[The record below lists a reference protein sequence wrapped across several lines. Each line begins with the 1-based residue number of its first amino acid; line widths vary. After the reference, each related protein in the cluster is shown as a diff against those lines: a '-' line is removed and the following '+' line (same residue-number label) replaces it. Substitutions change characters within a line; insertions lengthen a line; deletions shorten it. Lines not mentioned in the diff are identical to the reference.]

1 MAHIRQSRLLQAPD
15 LEYMDGV
22 IATLVRLRDSYLPEL
37 AVLVLLIIHTAVTY
51 KGLVDPTPWLAR
63 GSGNSLQLSAAGWYT
78 VLVRAPIFQFLLGL
92 SLWKWLLWAIF
103 AFKLSQRNLQLVP
116 THPDKRGG
124 LGFLSL
130 TPAVFAPITFAA
142 AAVIGATWR
151 YDILY
156 HGAHLKNFMLPTI
169 ALGVIVA
176 FVALGPLVFFVPRL
190 SALRRKGILEYG
202 ILGQLHSAE
211 FHEKWILHRSGHEAE
226 FLQAPESSALA
237 DFGQSYEKIEQLSPF
252 PADKQ
257 DLIPLALAIA
267 IPAFPVIIEQI
278 PVPLSS
284 RIY

>member
-1 MAHIRQSRLLQAPD
+1 MAALGDFCVQ
-15 LEYMDGV
+15 V
-22 IATLVRLRDSYLPEL
+22 VATQF
-37 AVLVLLIIHTAVTY
+37 AV
-51 KGLVDPTPWLAR
+51 G
-63 GSGNSLQLSAAGWYT
+63 
-78 VLVRAPIFQFLLGL
+78 
-92 SLWKWLLWAIF
+92 
-103 AFKLSQRNLQLVP
+103 P

-130 TPAVFAPITFAA
+130 TPAVFAPISFAA

-176 FVALGPLVFFVPRL
+176 FVALGPLAFFVPRL

-211 FHEKWILHRSGHEAE
+211 FHEKWILHRAGHEAE

-237 DFGQSYEKIEQLSPF
+237 DFGHSYEKMNSS
-252 PADKQ
+252 
-257 DLIPLALAIA
+257 AL
-267 IPAFPVIIEQI
+267 PRQTN
-278 PVPLSS
+278 
-284 RIY
+284 RI